1 MKKFVVA
8 GIFLGGCILLLRI
21 ILPKLNQKSTTSL
34 DVELIDYEPPKS
46 VIRTGGGGT
55 GYVQQEIRTPMEF
68 GVQKG
73 QYVNE
78 LNDPTWGNPYN
89 NKQNVLTLRD
99 PK

>member
-8 GIFLGGCILLLRI
+8 GIFLGGGILLLRT

-34 DVELIDYEPPKS
+34 DVELIEFEPPKS

-55 GYVQQEIRTPMEF
+55 GYIQQEIRTPMEF
-68 GVQKG
+68 GVDKG
-73 QYVNE
+73 RYVNE

-89 NKQNVLTLRD
+89 NKENVLTRKDNL
-99 PK
+99 

>member
-8 GIFLGGCILLLRI
+8 GIFLVGGIILLRI

-68 GVQKG
+68 GVQKC

-78 LNDPTWGNPYN
+78 LNDPTWWNPYN